1 MDERDIIRLNIERFR
16 RMLQEQID
24 ESTRRTIE
32 SVLLEFEAKLKS
44 PSTPPVEYC

>member
-16 RMLQEQID
+16 RMLQEKID

-32 SVLLEFEAKLKS
+32 SLLLELEAKLKP
-44 PSTPPVEYC
+44 PSTPPGEYC